1 MLDRIKQFI
10 SLFAQGMISGA
21 AMNAQGGCVYVQSAI
36 K

>member
-1 MLDRIKQFI
+1 MLDRIKRFI

-21 AMNAQGGCVYVQSAI
+21 AMNAQGGCVYVSNTI